1 MAGRLASQ
9 ATGAFDAAMNGGP
22 GISMCVLQSAPTA
35 NPRIGTSQGGKGRI
49 TSRDKRKIL
58 VQKRKRQQR
67 KLDLFDDNGEQ

>member
-1 MAGRLASQ
+1 MAGRLAYQ

-35 NPRIGTSQGGKGRI
+35 NHRIGTSHGGTGRI
-49 TSRDKRKIL
+49 ISRDNRKIM
-58 VQKRKRQQR
+58 VQKRTSQQR

>member
-22 GISMCVLQSAPTA
+22 GISMCVLQSAQRA
-35 NPRIGTSQGGKGRI
+35 NLLIGTRQGGKGRI
-49 TSRDKRKIL
+49 ISRDNRKIL
-58 VQKRKRQQR
+58 VQKRNRQQR

>member
-35 NPRIGTSQGGKGRI
+35 NPRIGTSHGGTGRI
-49 TSRDKRKIL
+49 MPRVSKKMCLELKRPPESERP
-58 VQKRKRQQR
+58 V
-67 KLDLFDDNGEQ
+67 